1 MISVNT
7 YTEEEFVSTKEEV
20 INPVREGLGG
30 DKEWRLLKALQRLE
44 MIGKEEQGRE
54 AIFRDRDQ
62 ANARA

>member
-7 YTEEEFVSTKEEV
+7 YTEEEFVSTKEV
-20 INPVREGLGG
+20 TNPVREGLGG

-44 MIGKEEQGRE
+44 VIGKEEQGRE